1 MSVLRWSFH
10 FNRVVNR
17 TMQIHMLRVACAPLI
32 VTLFLTS
39 CGSDEITDPPLPPP
53 VDPQP
58 TFHESVV
65 SENPINTLSAKVEIN
80 ASLFDSAF
88 VRYWQAGGQ
97 VGVTPHFPFGS
108 DTSVVVPVL
117 GLDTASSYF
126 LETNLVVA
134 GIAAP
139 FDTATFSSGSLP
151 TWIPNAV
158 AVGTDTTPGF
168 LALSY
173 PDGPVIV
180 DNTGRVVWYASL
192 PNGVLNSFQAH
203 EDGSYTI
210 LGARDSVGLFRVL
223 NDLGEEIGQIGC
235 VGFET
240 RFHDLRILAE
250 SDYWISCNDTRTMDL
265 SSMGGVDTA
274 QVTATVIQHVSP
286 NGALLFEWKA
296 FDHFAIT
303 DLELGGRIGPNVNFT
318 HGNGIEFDA
327 DGNLLL
333 SFRSLNE
340 ITKVNATTGDVMWR
354 FGGIRNQ
361 FTLVND
367 SKGSFEQQHGLR
379 RSGPGQIQFLD
390 NANGP
395 PSRFVRYLIDEATM
409 TATLVLD
416 FRDAPD
422 TWTTVG
428 GSTQY
433 YDNGHGLVSFGRAG
447 RVVEVDAA
455 GNRAWEL
462 TGIDSVYVFR
472 AQRINSLYRR

>member
-1 MSVLRWSFH
+1 MKNFKAAINAVPFL
-10 FNRVVNR
+10 
-17 TMQIHMLRVACAPLI
+17 LI
-32 VTLFLTS
+32 LTS
-39 CGSDEITDPPLPPP
+39 CGSDEITDPPPPP
-53 VDPQP
+53 GPEPV
-58 TFHESVV
+58 FHGSVV
-65 SENPINTLSAKVEIN
+65 SENPNNVISATIQVT
-80 ASLFDSAF
+80 ASLFDSVF
-88 VRYWQAGGQ
+88 VRYWPAGGTAEA
-97 VGVTPHFPFGS
+97 TPIFVFEN
-108 DTSVVVPVL
+108 DTVISLAVL
-117 GLDTASSYF
+117 GLEAQSSYS
-126 LETNLVVA
+126 LETNLFA
-134 GIAAP
+134 DDAP
-139 FDTATFSSGSLP
+139 APVDTALFTTGPLP
-151 TWIPNAV
+151 AWIPPAV
-158 AVGTDTTPGF
+158 AVGSDTTAGL

-173 PDGPVIV
+173 PDGPVII
-180 DNTGRVVWYASL
+180 DNTGRAVWYL
-192 PNGVLNSFQAH
+192 FFPNGVLNSFQAH
-203 EDGSYTI
+203 DNGRYTI
-210 LGARDSVGLFRVL
+210 LGARDSLNLFRVL
-223 NDLGEEIGQIGC
+223 DELGNEVSQIGC
-235 VGFET
+235 VGFDT
-240 RFHDLRILAE
+240 RFHDVRILANG
-250 SDYWISCNDTRTMDL
+250 DYWVSCNDTRRMDL
-265 SSMGGVDTA
+265 TSIGGIDTA
-274 QVTATVIQHVSP
+274 DVTGTVIQHVSASGGVQFQW
-286 NGALLFEWKA
+286 NA

-303 DLELGGRIGPNVNFT
+303 DLELAGRIGPNVNFT

-409 TATLVLD
+409 AATLVLD

-422 TWTTVG
+422 TWTPVG